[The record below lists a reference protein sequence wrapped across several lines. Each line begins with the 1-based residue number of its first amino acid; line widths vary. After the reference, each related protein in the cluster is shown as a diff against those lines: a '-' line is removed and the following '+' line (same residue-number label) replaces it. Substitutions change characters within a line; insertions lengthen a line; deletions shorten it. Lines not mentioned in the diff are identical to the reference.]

1 MSGAMLLDTDYGFS
15 VNDSVVFKVE
25 IIVFGDLEA
34 TSFPLVST
42 VNSNILIPSLSR
54 SLKQLLSSGDIA
66 DVVIDVGGVHLSAHR
81 CILSARS
88 PVFHAMLKNEMTERV
103 TGTISIDD
111 VDPQVMQ
118 ECLTFM
124 YTDECSDSMVSQLIF
139 NLILCLDMGERTVI
153 YLHYNST
160 LIVNR
165 SWT

>member
-1 MSGAMLLDTDYGFS
+1 MTGAMLLDSDYGYS

-42 VNSNILIPSLSR
+42 VNSNILVPSLSR

-66 DVVIDVGGVHLSAHR
+66 DVVINVGGVQLSAHR

-88 PVFHAMLKNEMTERV
+88 PVFNAMLKNEMTERM

-124 YTDECSDSMVSQLIF
+124 YTDECSDSMVSQVILTVVYYAIQLI
-139 NLILCLDMGERTVI
+139 
-153 YLHYNST
+153 YA
-160 LIVNR
+160 
-165 SWT
+165 

>member
-1 MSGAMLLDTDYGFS
+1 MSGAMLLDTDYGYS
-15 VNDSVVFKVE
+15 VNDTVVFKVE
-25 IIVFGDLEA
+25 IIVFSDLEA

-66 DVVIDVGGVHLSAHR
+66 DVVISVGGVHLSAHR

-88 PVFHAMLKNEMTERV
+88 PVFHAMLKNEMTERM

-139 NLILCLDMGERTVI
+139 TLFLCLDMGE
-153 YLHYNST
+153 
-160 LIVNR
+160 
-165 SWT
+165 